1 MKLPDL
7 DTRHLQPELMDAAEV
22 GGRFASADAKRSNT
36 FRALY
41 RRTGVDKRH
50 SVLLEGSEGAPMDR
64 QSFYPGAR
72 GGDDPGPST
81 EVRTRRYEAEAAAL
95 ENACV
100 ALAFGP
106 GLVVEAVLLG

>member
-1 MKLPDL
+1 
-7 DTRHLQPELMDAAEV
+7 
-22 GGRFASADAKRSNT
+22 
-36 FRALY
+36 
-41 RRTGVDKRH
+41 
-50 SVLLEGSEGAPMDR
+50 MDR

-81 EVRTRRYEAEAAAL
+81 EGRTRRYEAEAAAL